1 LCLLSVEYSRAQPDT
16 LLLSRVQAES
26 LFLENNVDLLINQ
39 LNIDHADAEILQA
52 KLWPNPTL
60 SIAEINLWNTGKEH
74 SEDLPPLFG
83 NWGKTTQVSAQ
94 FEQLIYTAS
103 KKSKLVSIKKVDREI
118 ASTYFEEL
126 LRNLKYEFRNSLTE
140 LQFLQQKEKLYKNLT
155 ANLERLISGF
165 KNQLQQKNISKSE
178 LVRLQFL
185 KIQFQKQINEIHKNR
200 NVLVKE
206 LKLLMAQS
214 PETFIVLTDE
224 GFEMNLQQV
233 EKLNHP
239 ELIQIAFEN
248 RSDLKINRLEAKYF
262 QKRLDYEKVMRIP
275 DLTLGVSYDRGGGI
289 MRDFVGFGVSF
300 DLPFFNR
307 NQGAIQQAQIEIVQN
322 EILLQQKEREIG
334 SELMLQLENLNR
346 NLEMLSNFEP
356 GFENDIDSLM
366 QAHHQN
372 FIVKNIG
379 LIEYID
385 FTESYIESKEALLEI
400 QKKLLVQF
408 EEIQYVVGKE
418 L

>member
-1 LCLLSVEYSRAQPDT
+1 M
-16 LLLSRVQAES
+16 
-26 LFLENNVDLLINQ
+26 
-39 LNIDHADAEILQA
+39 
-52 KLWPNPTL
+52 
-60 SIAEINLWNTGKEH
+60 
-74 SEDLPPLFG
+74 
-83 NWGKTTQVSAQ
+83 
-94 FEQLIYTAS
+94 
-103 KKSKLVSIKKVDREI
+103 
-118 ASTYFEEL
+118 
-126 LRNLKYEFRNSLTE
+126 TE
-140 LQFLQQKEKLYKNLT
+140 
-155 ANLERLISGF
+155 
-165 KNQLQQKNISKSE
+165 
-178 LVRLQFL
+178 
-185 KIQFQKQINEIHKNR
+185 
-200 NVLVKE
+200 
-206 LKLLMAQS
+206 
-214 PETFIVLTDE
+214 
-224 GFEMNLQQV
+224 
-233 EKLNHP
+233 
-239 ELIQIAFEN
+239 
-248 RSDLKINRLEAKYF
+248 
-262 QKRLDYEKVMRIP
+262 
-275 DLTLGVSYDRGGGI
+275 GGGI